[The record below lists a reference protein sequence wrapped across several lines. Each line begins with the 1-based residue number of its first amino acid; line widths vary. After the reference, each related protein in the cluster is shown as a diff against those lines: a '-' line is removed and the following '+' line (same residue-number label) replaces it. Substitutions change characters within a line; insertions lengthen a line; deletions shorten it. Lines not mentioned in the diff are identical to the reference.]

1 MAADLHYYNGDCT
14 TSQAQRQI
22 KYNFIQM
29 INGSRFWQNCQD
41 PDFGNRCTAENVK
54 VTCARVPA
62 VVNRKK
68 RSSGKLLQGHV
79 CICICTCIFGK
90 GVKPLIVAKRASLL
104 LYFYMLIVNCIF
116 KRLLWTWGDIKQ
128 KPIENASS
136 QRKHKIDN
144 TFITKRGM
152 VIEVGAIFTKSWI
165 RRTLGNIL
173 IYKEKRK
180 TTS

>member
-22 KYNFIQM
+22 KHNFIQM

-68 RSSGKLLQGHV
+68 RSSGKLLQGSV
-79 CICICTCIFGK
+79 CTCICTCKFK
-90 GVKPLIVAKRASLL
+90 EWVKPSTVTKRVSRL
-104 LYFYMLIVNCIF
+104 LYFYILIVNCTF
-116 KRLLWTWGDIKQ
+116 KRLLWKWGNIKQ
-128 KPIENASS
+128 KPIENASF
-136 QRKHKIDN
+136 QRYHKI
-144 TFITKRGM
+144 I
-152 VIEVGAIFTKSWI
+152 
-165 RRTLGNIL
+165 
-173 IYKEKRK
+173 
-180 TTS
+180 